1 MNCLEFRRALGAD
14 PNHAS
19 AESHAHRAQCPN
31 CEQYAREMLRL
42 NDLIKRALE
51 VPVRTAKPKTS
62 RKLWY
67 ALAASVTLTVL
78 AGGVIWF
85 ATFPRTSIASD
96 ALAHLAHEPDT
107 MTVSD
112 RRISNELLEG
122 ALRAK
127 GMHLKRPI
135 ADVSYVK
142 SCYVRGSFVPHLV
155 VQTDRGPVT
164 VILLIH
170 DSITAAERFADEH
183 YHGMLVPLERGSAAV
198 MATDP
203 AVIDTVANTIRD
215 VIAWH

>member
-19 AESHAHRAQCPN
+19 AESLAHRAQCPN
-31 CEQYAREMLRL
+31 CEKYAQEMRHL

-51 VPVRTAKPKTS
+51 VPVREAKPKAP
-62 RKLWY
+62 RVRWY
-67 ALAASVTLTVL
+67 ALAASVTLAIA

-85 ATFPRTSIASD
+85 AGFPRTSIASD
-96 ALAHLAHEPDT
+96 ALAHLAHEPHT

-112 RRISNELLEG
+112 QRISAELLDG

-127 GMHLKRPI
+127 GMRLKQPI
-135 ADVSYVK
+135 EGVSYVQ

-164 VILLIH
+164 VILLTR
-170 DSITAAERFADEH
+170 DEVSAPENFDADR
-183 YHGMLVPLERGSAAV
+183 YHGVVVPLERGSAAV
-198 MATDP
+198 IATDP
-203 AVIDTVANTIRD
+203 SVVETVANT
-215 VIAWH
+215 VKASIAWN